1 MTLDDVDHRRSV
13 RAAPFGVQDTEFL
26 VFQYRGRDILAVPK
40 ESKAACLEGV
50 KKYQPFSQKR
60 QLYRLLMS
68 ALIRVGGWRL
78 AAVTRAGPVTKD
90 YDFDF
95 KAWQLELARKLD
107 RPIAHAIVTWPSEA
121 SRPRLYVHLL
131 DAKLQAFAFVKLAFS
146 SGDNRKL
153 DAEAKTLRA
162 LNALEFQEVR
172 VPKLM
177 SHGRFGDVRYLV
189 MEPLPAHVKPPK
201 STQGWDS
208 SALFAEYCGPMT
220 RLSGTEI
227 MNLRWWS
234 DYTNAVGIEH
244 RSFHAELIR
253 LLSLGA
259 EVCRVHGDLGLANMV
274 TDGKCTWIFDWESS
288 DFSAPALSDSIGFF
302 MSFTVGKSHRDPVS
316 QVAGFRAR
324 FLRDSS
330 QEHRAAVMLALAF
343 RHARGIPDAGR
354 IMKSWTVR

>member
-1 MTLDDVDHRRSV
+1 MTFDDRRSV
-13 RAAPFGVQDTEFL
+13 DEAAPSGDQDTEFL

-60 QLYRLLMS
+60 QLYRLWMS
-68 ALIRVGGWRL
+68 ALIRIGGWRL
-78 AAVTRAGPVTKD
+78 AAVTRAGPVKND
-90 YDFDF
+90 YGFDF
-95 KAWQLELARKLD
+95 KTWQLELARKLN

-121 SRPRLYVHLL
+121 SRSRLYVHLL
-131 DAKLQAFAFVKLAFS
+131 DEKLRAFAFVKLAFS
-146 SGDNRKL
+146 SGDNQKL

-162 LNALEFQEVR
+162 LNALEIQEVR

-177 SHGRFGDVRYLV
+177 CYGRFGDVRHLV

-201 STQGWDS
+201 LTQDWDS

-220 RLSGTEI
+220 RLSGAEI

-253 LLSLGA
+253 LLPLGA

-302 MSFTVGKSHRDPVS
+302 MSFTVGKSHRDPTS
-316 QVAGFRAR
+316 HMAKFRAR
-324 FLRDSS
+324 FLRDISR
-330 QEHRAAVMLALAF
+330 EHRAAVMLAVAF
-343 RHARGIPDAGR
+343 RHGRGIPDASR
-354 IMKSWTVR
+354 IMQSWSVR